1 MKDTYTLI
9 SGAGRGIGEE
19 ISKVFYNNGH
29 YLYLLVHKKKDLIR
43 IKKNFSPKR
52 VKLFLGDINDEYFIK
67 KISKE
72 IPYVNNLI
80 NNAATTN
87 KKFFLDVTLKDINK
101 IMNTNFR
108 SAFILSQI
116 FSKKMIKKKI
126 KGCVINIG
134 SQLGKIGAYN
144 RSIYCSS
151 KFALEGFTK
160 SSSLDLAKFGIRVV
174 GVNPTKTLVNEG
186 EINFQKKRLNVIKNK
201 IPLKKFSTKKEIAE
215 IAFFLT
221 TKSANSI
228 TGTSL
233 NVDGGWT
240 AGK

>member
-1 MKDTYTLI
+1 MKNIYTLI

-19 ISKVFYNNGH
+19 ISKEFYKNGH
-29 YLYLLVHKKKDLIR
+29 FLYLLIHKKKDLIR
-43 IKKNFSPKR
+43 VKKSFDPNR
-52 VKLFLGDINDEYFIK
+52 VKLFLGDINDMKFHKI
-67 KISKE
+67 ISKK

-87 KKFFLDVTLKDINK
+87 KKFFSDVTLNDIEK
-101 IMNTNFR
+101 VMNTNFK

-126 KGCVINIG
+126 KGCIVNIG
-134 SQLGKIGAYN
+134 SQLGKVGAYN
-144 RSIYCSS
+144 RTIYCSS
-151 KFALEGFTK
+151 KFALEGLTK
-160 SSSLDLAKFGIRVV
+160 SSSLDLAKFRIRVV
-174 GVNPTKTLVNEG
+174 GVNPTKTLVNEN
-186 EINFQKKRLNVIKNK
+186 EVVNEKKRLQIIKNK

-215 IAFFLT
+215 ITYFLT

-240 AGK
+240 VGR

>member
-1 MKDTYTLI
+1 MNKTYTFI

-19 ISKVFYNNGH
+19 LAKEFYNKGH
-29 YLYLLVHKKKDLIR
+29 NLYLLIHSKKDLIKL
-43 IKKNFSPKR
+43 KKLFDPKR
-52 VKLFLGDINDEYFIK
+52 VKLFLGDINDQKLVK
-67 KISKE
+67 KISIQ
-72 IPYVNNLI
+72 IPYINNLI

-87 KKFFLDVTLKDINK
+87 KKFFLDVTRKDID
-101 IMNTNFR
+101 IVMNTNFK

-126 KGCVINIG
+126 KGCIINIG

-151 KFALEGFTK
+151 KFALEGLTK
-160 SSSLDLAKFGIRVV
+160 SSSLDLAKFGIRVI
-174 GVNPTKTLVNEG
+174 GINPTKTIVNDNEK
-186 EINFQKKRLNVIKNK
+186 IYQSKRLKLIKKK

-215 IAFFLT
+215 ISYFLT
-221 TKSANSI
+221 TKSARSI

>member
-1 MKDTYTLI
+1 MKDIYTLI

-19 ISKVFYNNGH
+19 ISKEFYKNGH
-29 YLYLLVHKKKDLIR
+29 YLYLLIHKKKDLIR
-43 IKKNFSPKR
+43 IKKLFSPKR
-52 VKLFLGDINDEYFIK
+52 VRLFLGDINDINFIK

-87 KKFFLDVTLKDINK
+87 KKFFLDVTLKDIDG

-116 FSKKMIKKKI
+116 FSKKMIKNKI
-126 KGCVINIG
+126 KGCIINIG

-151 KFALEGFTK
+151 KFALEGLTK

-174 GVNPTKTLVNEG
+174 GVNPTKTLVNEN
-186 EINFQKKRLNVIKNK
+186 EIRLQKNRLKIIKNK

-215 IAFFLT
+215 ISYFLT

-233 NVDGGWT
+233 IVDGGWT
-240 AGK
+240 AGR

>member
-19 ISKVFYNNGH
+19 ISKEFYKNGH

-43 IKKNFSPKR
+43 IKKFFSPKR
-52 VKLFLGDINDEYFIK
+52 VRLFLGDINDKYFIK

-87 KKFFLDVTLKDINK
+87 KKFFLDVTLKDIDE

-151 KFALEGFTK
+151 KFALEGLTK

-174 GVNPTKTLVNEG
+174 GVNPTKTLVNED
-186 EINFQKKRLNVIKNK
+186 EINFQKNRLNVIKNK

-215 IAFFLT
+215 ISFFLT

-240 AGK
+240 AGR